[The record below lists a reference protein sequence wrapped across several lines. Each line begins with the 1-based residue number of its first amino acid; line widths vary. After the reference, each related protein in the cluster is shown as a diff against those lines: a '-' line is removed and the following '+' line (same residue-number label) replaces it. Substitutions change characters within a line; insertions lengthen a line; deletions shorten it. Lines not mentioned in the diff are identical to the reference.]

1 MRVPQPGQWR
11 SEKVSQSFV
20 ADYKPFVMVD
30 GEGVRC
36 SLYVSG
42 CLFACEGCFNEAAW
56 SFRYGRPY
64 DDELEDRIL
73 ADLRHEAVQ
82 GLTLLGGEP
91 FLNTGVC
98 LRVVQRMRTELGHTR
113 DVWCWSGYTFE
124 QLLAEG
130 EAGCDDKLA
139 LLSELDVLV
148 DGPFQLAQRDLSLAF
163 RGSTNQRVL
172 DVPASLT
179 AGRAVPWFPARAGNH
194 AGSGTGAGIDDDS
207 PGQAPSVGRQDRAE
221 RRALL

>member
-11 SEKVSQSFV
+11 SERVSQDYV

-42 CLFACEGCFNEAAW
+42 CLFACEGCFNQAAW

-64 DDELEDRIL
+64 DDDLEGRII
-73 ADLRHEAVQ
+73 ADLAHEAVQ
-82 GLTLLGGEP
+82 GLSLLGGEP

-98 LRVVQRMRTELGHTR
+98 LRLVRRVRERFGR
-113 DVWCWSGYTFE
+113 SKDIWSWSGYTWE

-130 EAGCDDKLA
+130 LAGSQDKLE

-148 DGPFQLAQRDLSLAF
+148 DGPFDLAHKDLSLAF
-163 RGSTNQRVL
+163 RGSRNQRVL
-172 DVPASLT
+172 DVPASL
-179 AGRAVPWFPARAGNH
+179 RARAATAWHG
-194 AGSGTGAGIDDDS
+194 AYDPGDWGSGGAHTPDANQQS
-207 PGQAPSVGRQDRAE
+207 AE
-221 RRALL
+221 RDARLARRSLL